1 MNKITRILLI
11 LVLAAAAIYFLIV
24 NKPWTNFKSE
34 RKDFAI
40 EDTASITRMF
50 FADKKN
56 NYVLLEKD
64 AAGIWWVNGNI
75 KADVS
80 KVNLM
85 LATLKQVEV
94 RNPLNESEYNGI
106 VATLATVGIK
116 AEIYAGEKKIK
127 TFYVGLNTPDNGGTY
142 MMIENSSV
150 PFVTHIP
157 GFVGYLTPRFNVYPV
172 RWKSKDIFTYNPA
185 DIKQIVV
192 KYPLRPNKSFLI
204 KQENDEVTVYA
215 YNTNNNQPENVLA
228 SNTNFAKYYVAA
240 FGGLYCEGYLDQYE
254 KSFVDSVSNL
264 TPYTTIEVTNTKDET
279 AVLKVFFKQTDK
291 RTKDRLDLETGETLP
306 IDPEKFF
313 ALINDSKDLMLIQ
326 QYTFGKVFRHAED
339 FISTQ

>member
-1 MNKITRILLI
+1 MNKFTRILLI
-11 LVLAAAAIYFLIV
+11 LVLAAAAIYFLVV

-64 AAGIWWVNGNI
+64 SYGVWWVNGDI

-106 VATLATVGIK
+106 MANLAAIGIK

-127 TFYVGLNTPDNGGTY
+127 TFYVGLNTPDNTGTY

-185 DIKQIVV
+185 DIQQIII
-192 KYPLRPNKSFLI
+192 KYPLRPNKSFMV
-204 KQENDEVTVYA
+204 KQENDNVNVYA
-215 YNTNNNQPENVLA
+215 LNADNNEQGNLIAN
-228 SNTNFAKYYVAA
+228 NTNFAKYYLAA
-240 FGGLYCEGYLDQYE
+240 FSGLYCEGYLDQYDQ
-254 KSFVDSVSNL
+254 SFVDSLSNL
-264 TPYTTIEVTNTKDET
+264 TPYTTIQVTNKKDQIT
-279 AVLKVFFKQTDK
+279 TLKVYFKPTDK

-313 ALINDSKDLMLIQ
+313 ALLGDSKDLMLIQ
-326 QYTFGKVFRHAED
+326 QYSFGKIFRHAED
-339 FISTQ
+339 FLATQ